1 MEKRDPEFKDN
12 MQENAPSVWP
22 WWKPVDTRPPVTV
35 EELTRR
41 LEGRDTEPGKAK
53 L

>member
-22 WWKPVDTRPPVTV
+22 WCKPVDTNPPVTV
-35 EELTRR
+35 EGLTRR
-41 LEGRDTEPGKAK
+41 LEERGAEPGKAK